1 MQALSQYVKGVQFVN
16 RRYLKVGGTFSV
28 KDELSPHKALL
39 ASPLLLLGGAGDE
52 KLPTETKTVQQRLNG
67 FCDHSRILVILLTVN
82 RHATM
87 PDVVYHA
94 PFKFAKILILKR
106 LKLLI

>member
-1 MQALSQYVKGVQFVN
+1 MNSPRIKLCWPAPSSSL
-16 RRYLKVGGTFSV
+16 VGR
-28 KDELSPHKALL
+28 
-39 ASPLLLLGGAGDE
+39 GDE

-67 FCDHSRILVILLTVN
+67 FCDHSQILVILLTVN
-82 RHATM
+82 RHATI
-87 PDVVYHA
+87 PDVVYHV